1 MLRPGVP
8 GLSDNIRV
16 RSIVGRFLEHSRIFY
31 FANDGHGEVY
41 VGSADWM
48 LRNLNR
54 RVEVICPVKDP
65 KLRRYLKDEVLG
77 AYLRDNVHA
86 RQLLPDGSY
95 LRVLPDDGEEPFDSQ
110 VYFEGR
116 ELRLN

>member
-1 MLRPGVP
+1 MLRPGVH

-31 FANDGHGEVY
+31 FANDGNEEVY

-54 RVEVICPVKDP
+54 RVEVICPVRDP

-77 AYLRDNVHA
+77 AYLRDNVQA
-86 RQLLPDGSY
+86 RELLPDGSY
-95 LRVLPDDGEEPFDSQ
+95 LRVVPDDGEESFDSQ
-110 VYFEGR
+110 SYFEGR
-116 ELRLN
+116 T

>member
-1 MLRPGVP
+1 MLRPGVE
-8 GLSDNIRV
+8 GLSENIRV

-31 FANDGHGEVY
+31 FANDGHEEVY

-54 RVEVICPVKDP
+54 RVEVICPVRDP
-65 KLRRYLKDEVLG
+65 RLRRYLKDEVLG
-77 AYLRDNVHA
+77 AYLRDNVNTHE
-86 RQLLPDGSY
+86 LLPDGSY
-95 LRVLPDDGEEPFDSQ
+95 VRVQPDESEGETFDSQ

-116 ELRLN
+116 EIGG